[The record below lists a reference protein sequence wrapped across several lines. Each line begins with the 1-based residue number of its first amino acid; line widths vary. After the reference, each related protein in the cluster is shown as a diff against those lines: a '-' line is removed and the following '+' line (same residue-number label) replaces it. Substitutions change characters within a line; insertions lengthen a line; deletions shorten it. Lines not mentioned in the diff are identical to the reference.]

1 MRLFPIS
8 DGIFMSAN
16 ILVVDDLEA
25 NRDMLARRLQQ
36 LGHLV
41 KSAESG
47 ADALQRLEDFA
58 IDLVLLDLMMPE
70 MDGIEVVRRM
80 KADTRFASIPVVM
93 VSANDEMDNVVRC
106 IEMGAEDYLP
116 KPFNPVLLRARV
128 EACLQKKRAHDYEVK
143 QQRNLEEKV
152 KAQVQEIS
160 SAQLAAIFAMSKL
173 AAARCT
179 ESGTH
184 LERTREYCRVIAQ
197 QMASTPKY
205 KKIIDDAFIDA
216 LYAAALLH
224 DIGKVGI
231 PDHILNQP
239 NVDMNEW
246 EVLKTHPLIGSETLR
261 AVEAQHPG
269 IILIRMGIDIVEAH
283 HEKWDASGYPYGLRG
298 ESIPLAARIMAL
310 ADAYDGLTSAHEN
323 RCFFSHE
330 EARQMIELGAGRHF
344 DPDVVEAFIKIEMEM
359 MRIRRQHADDGLGRD
374 YTRGISRPDPDIDA
388 PIQRASI

>member
-1 MRLFPIS
+1 M
-8 DGIFMSAN
+8 GAN

-47 ADALQRLEDFA
+47 IDALKQLEDFA
-58 IDLVLLDLMMPE
+58 IDLVLQDLMMPE
-70 MDGIEVVRRM
+70 MDGAEVLRRM
-80 KADTRFASIPVVM
+80 KADVRFAAIPVVM

-128 EACLQKKRAHDYEVK
+128 EACLQKKRVHDQEAE
-143 QQRNLEEKV
+143 QQRGLEEKV
-152 KAQVQEIS
+152 RAQVQEIS

-173 AAARCT
+173 AAARST
-179 ESGTH
+179 ESGAH
-184 LERTREYCRVIAQ
+184 LERTREYCRAIAQ
-197 QMASTPKY
+197 QMANTPKY
-205 KKIIDDAFIDA
+205 KKIIDQAFIEA
-216 LYAAALLH
+216 IYAAAPLH

-231 PDHILNQP
+231 PDQILNKP
-239 NVDMNEW
+239 NLDMNEW

-269 IILIRMGIDIVEAH
+269 NILIRMGIDIVEAH
-283 HEKWDASGYPYGLRG
+283 HEKWDGSGYPHGLRG

-310 ADAYDGLTSAHEN
+310 ADAYDGFTSAHEN

-330 EARQMIELGAGRHF
+330 EARHMIELGAGRHF
-344 DPDVVEAFIKIEMEM
+344 DPDVVQAFIHIEMDM
-359 MRIRRQHADDGLGRD
+359 VRIRRQHADDAL
-374 YTRGISRPDPDIDA
+374 
-388 PIQRASI
+388 